1 MLLASLRTNASPKIF
16 ANENAS
22 LLSLGARKTD
32 KAGID
37 AGQILSIE
45 RCSRQFENQRNFQ
58 GKKIRIICI
67 FARLTSWNVERIDL
81 FVPG

>member
-45 RCSRQFENQRNFQ
+45 RCSRQFENQRNFR
-58 GKKIRIICI
+58 KKITIICI